1 MPSRHQAPNGYRGNA
16 RWWVVLACCLCVSAA
31 GCAQQHVHAS
41 APVTAAPIP
50 APSEAERPM
59 TIAPDTDATPPVEAP
74 SAPPQVALES
84 APPPVSIPA
93 ASGPAQACRA
103 ACHRSFRGA
112 AARPPAPQISPQLSP
127 VDQASYQRKT
137 NDDVSVA
144 KKICKPPRASNS
156 TPLSRTWSARFAASS
171 PSRLTPARAATGPA
185 LRTSPK
191 RRACFPP
198 SSSIRFKACPT
209 PR

>member
-41 APVTAAPIP
+41 APVTTAPIP

-84 APPPVSIPA
+84 APPPDSIPA
-93 ASGPAQACRA
+93 ARAPRKPVEQPVTEASAEPPARPPRPTFL
-103 ACHRSFRGA
+103 RSFRPSIRPA
-112 AARPPAPQISPQLSP
+112 TSARRMTMFPSRQ
-127 VDQASYQRKT
+127 
-137 NDDVSVA
+137 
-144 KKICKPPRASNS
+144 KICKPPRASSS
-156 TPLSRTWSARFAASS
+156 TPLSRTLPARFAASS
-171 PSRLTPARAATGPA
+171 AQSLDASKSGDWSRAQNLAQKARLLSTE
-185 LRTSPK
+185 LINS
-191 RRACFPP
+191 F
-198 SSSIRFKACPT
+198 
-209 PR
+209 